1 MVADPNNNSV
11 FWSCG
16 RYYNGS
22 YYVMEASKSI
32 NNCSSW
38 TRYELTTTAG
48 FAYTIDINPD
58 NSNIVFVGGDGGIY
72 KTTNAG
78 TSWSGASI
86 GITGIVYDIAINPDN
101 TSVLYAGTANGM
113 YKTTNSGTSWSH
125 TGCSNVRGVII
136 DPMDVNTVYA
146 GTGTG
151 VYKSTSGGS
160 SWTMMNSGL
169 DDTYVNCLGIYPS
182 CYLFAGTESAGMYRW
197 DLNIGIEEFE
207 TEYLSQ
213 EISISPNP
221 SKGRITISYQ
231 VSRATL
237 VNLCVYDIQ
246 GRLVKV
252 LVNGAQ
258 NAGSYNAVWL
268 GLDNSDNDVAAGIY
282 LCRFSTD
289 YGTHIEKLVFL
300 R

>member
-1 MVADPNNNSV
+1 
-11 FWSCG
+11 
-16 RYYNGS
+16 
-22 YYVMEASKSI
+22 MEASKSI

-38 TRYELTTTAG
+38 TRYELTTTTG
-48 FAYTIDINPD
+48 FAHTMEINPD
-58 NSNIVFVGGDGGIY
+58 NSNIVYVGGDGGIY

-78 TSWSGASI
+78 TSWSGAST
-86 GITGIVYDIAINPDN
+86 GITGIVYDIAIDPDN

-113 YKTTNSGTSWSH
+113 YKTTSSGTSWSYV
-125 TGCSNVRGVII
+125 GCSNVRGVVI

-169 DDTYVNCLGIYPS
+169 DDTYVNCMGIYPS
-182 CYLFAGTESAGMYRW
+182 CYLFAGTESAGMYRL

-207 TEYLSQ
+207 TEHLSQ

-221 SKGRITISYQ
+221 SKGRMTISYQ
-231 VSRATL
+231 VSRATE
-237 VNLCVYDIQ
+237 VDLCVYDIQ

-252 LVNGAQ
+252 LVNGTQ

-268 GLDNSDNDVAAGIY
+268 GLDDSDNDVAAGIY
-282 LCRFSTD
+282 LCKFSTD